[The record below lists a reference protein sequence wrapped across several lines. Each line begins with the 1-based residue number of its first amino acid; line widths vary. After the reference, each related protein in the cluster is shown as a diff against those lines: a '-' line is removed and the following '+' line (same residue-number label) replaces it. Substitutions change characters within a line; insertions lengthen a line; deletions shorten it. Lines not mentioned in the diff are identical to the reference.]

1 MIFLL
6 FFLEI
11 WRIVRLKRVPVRQ
24 LRAHPNEKRARYREK
39 SMKKSLI
46 AAAFFAASS
55 LGAGAAEKV
64 QVMETVKLDAAPA
77 KVWARIGHFSDM
89 SWHPAVKSTKA
100 TDGDKTGSQRSLDL
114 GGPIIVESLEK
125 SEAGK
130 SYTYKILDN
139 GENQKVLPVSHY
151 TSTIMVKPDGQG
163 SEVVWNSEFEPVAGT
178 APDAAKKAITGVYRG
193 GLDNIAKALA
203 AN

>member
-6 FFLEI
+6 FFLKI
-11 WRIVRLKRVPVRQ
+11 WLTVGPKRAPGRM
-24 LRAHPNEKRARYREK
+24 AGSKAMKRAREWER
-39 SMKKSLI
+39 SMKTFFI
-46 AAAFFAASS
+46 AAAFLAASGF
-55 LGAGAAEKV
+55 GAGAAEKV
-64 QVMETVKLDAAPA
+64 QVMETVKLGAPPA
-77 KVWARIGHFSDM
+77 KVWARIGNFSDM

-100 TDGDKTGSQRSLDL
+100 TDGDKVGSQRSLDL
-114 GGPIIVESLEK
+114 GGPILVESLEK

-151 TSTIMVKPDGQG
+151 SSTIQVKPDGEG
-163 SEVVWNSEFEPVAGT
+163 SEVVWTSEFEPVAGT
-178 APDAAKKAITGVYRG
+178 APEAAKKAIAGVYRG
-193 GLDNIAKALA
+193 GLDNITKALA